1 MTANVENDCF
11 VYDAKYDVV
20 LNLGCYIGD
29 VAGIARFLRRN
40 FFHTHAF

>member
-29 VAGIARFLRRN
+29 VAGIARFLCGE
-40 FFHTHAF
+40 FLVTHAF